1 MSDQPGN
8 PGLPPGAGEDAFFV
22 LRDCRE
28 LFQRRLADIARQS
41 GINAPS
47 VINAFTR
54 EIETAHDELASS
66 TRQDGF
72 EQTNGLTASRIS
84 LVGNDDLEL
93 EIRIGD
99 IINRLKGN
107 ERIDRWR
114 VQLRYM
120 TLLDRPKMSAENN
133 PAGLEPISRG
143 LWAICRANN
152 AGLDQNLDHLDR
164 LEEQLQAGLPEVYA
178 ELNALLE
185 RRGIA
190 PAQVRPVQRGAV
202 GASAFDPV
210 GTPSVAPT
218 PANATSALQ
227 QRLMQQSGV
236 GTRGADLAGSYAS
249 EVGLTPI
256 AGNAALSAT
265 TLTMLNHLMERLTSL
280 EQRQA
285 SAQPGG
291 LPAGVA
297 NDAGSLRAVRA
308 KDLDLPL
315 GQPASIA
322 LDTLSMIF
330 DAIFATPDLADVVK
344 SILSRLQIPLLKV
357 AILDD
362 SFFSDTRHP
371 ARQIINLIARA
382 AFGLAPDVGRDHPVC
397 QQLAKVADAVRV
409 ALEKNAAD
417 LKPYLEALERLIAE
431 RDQAQQS
438 ASEPYMQL
446 VVEHERRLSAQAHA
460 NAWLH
465 ERLAQ
470 CAEPTMQRFLS
481 AYGLRMMHDA
491 AAGGGIDGARWKE
504 CQTTIDELLWSIR
517 PKQTPEERKRL
528 VALVP
533 TLLKRLNAEL
543 DALNV
548 SADDRAPF
556 LNACFDLQTAA
567 LRNRPDPSV
576 QPTAAPHRPM
586 PPASTPSP
594 EPHAADSAGPEI
606 LERNGKLVQYFGAP
620 TANRSAWRSGGIPAV
635 AGNWLSFELPGEGR
649 LCGRHC
655 GQSAESGC
663 ILLFNSDWGYA
674 VAMDRAQL
682 EQQLVSGKARALSG
696 TALFDEAAEQ
706 ALKQIGQH
714 TP

>member
-1 MSDQPGN
+1 MPDQPGTSS
-8 PGLPPGAGEDAFFV
+8 PHPGASEDAFFI

-28 LFQRRLADIARQS
+28 LFQRRLADIAHQS

-47 VINAFTR
+47 VISAFTR
-54 EIETAHDELASS
+54 EVETAHDELASS
-66 TRQDGF
+66 TKQDGF

-143 LWAICRANN
+143 LWAICRASN
-152 AGLDQNLDHLDR
+152 ASLDQNLDHLDR
-164 LEEQLQAGLPEVYA
+164 LEEQLQAGLPDVYA

-185 RRGIA
+185 RRGIV
-190 PAQVRPVQRGAV
+190 PAQVRPVQRGV
-202 GASAFDPV
+202 GVAGAFDASGSPPV
-210 GTPSVAPT
+210 TPL

-227 QRLMQQSGV
+227 QRLMQQSGTGPSGAGPTGVYAGESGLAPVV
-236 GTRGADLAGSYAS
+236 GN
-249 EVGLTPI
+249 P
-256 AGNAALSAT
+256 ALSAS

-291 LPAGVA
+291 LPRSVA
-297 NDAGSLRAVRA
+297 DDAGSLRAISA

-315 GQPASIA
+315 GQPAAIA

-330 DAIFATPDLADVVK
+330 DAIFATPDLADAVK

-362 SFFSDTRHP
+362 TFFSDTQHP
-371 ARQIINLIARA
+371 ARQIINRIARA
-382 AFGLAPDVGRDHPVC
+382 AFGLASDVGRDHPVC
-397 QQLAKVADAVRV
+397 QRLVKAADAVRL
-409 ALEKNAAD
+409 ALEKNTAD
-417 LKPYLEALERLIAE
+417 LKPYLDALERLIAE
-431 RDQAQQS
+431 RDQSQQI
-438 ASEPYMQL
+438 ASVPYMQL
-446 VVEHERRLSAQAHA
+446 VVEHERRLNAQTHA
-460 NAWLH
+460 SKWLN

-470 CAEPTMQRFLS
+470 CAEPMIRRFLTE
-481 AYGLRMMHDA
+481 YGIRIMHGA
-491 AAGGGIDGARWKE
+491 AANASVDSARWKE
-504 CQTTIDELLWSIR
+504 CQTTIDELLWSIL
-517 PKQTPEERKRL
+517 PKQTPDERKRL

-533 TLLKRLNAEL
+533 TLIKRLNAEL

-548 SADDRAPF
+548 SADERTPF

-567 LRNRPDPSV
+567 LRNRSDPSA
-576 QPTAAPHRPM
+576 QPAAAPDDLARAAGFQNNAP
-586 PPASTPSP
+586 SRTPVVG
-594 EPHAADSAGPEI
+594 AEI
-606 LERNGKLVQYFGAP
+606 LERDGKLVQYFGTP
-620 TANRSAWRSGGIPAV
+620 TVSRSAWRSGGTQPMV
-635 AGNWLSFELPGEGR
+635 GNWLTFELPGEGV

-655 GQSAESGC
+655 GESAESGC
-663 ILLFNSDWGYA
+663 ALLFNSDWGYA
-674 VAMDRAQL
+674 VALDRAQL
-682 EQQLVSGKARALSG
+682 EQQLASGKARVLSA
-696 TALFDEAAEQ
+696 TALFDDAAEQ
-706 ALKQIGQH
+706 ALKQIVRR